1 MPATWDSATHEK
13 FKQLINKMPVVMR
26 GIAEQ
31 KVSQKAESLVAAAGR
46 SEIVEKDM
54 VDAFF
59 AETPFGFQGLMKNDL
74 QNLGIDYV
82 KYGYPK

>member
-1 MPATWDSATHEK
+1 MSIAWDQSAYEN
-13 FKQLINKMPVVMR
+13 FKKLIGKMPLVMR

-46 SEIVEKDM
+46 SQITEKDL

-59 AETPFGFQGLMKNDL
+59 IETPFGFQGLMKNDL
-74 QNLGIDYV
+74 TSLGIDYQ